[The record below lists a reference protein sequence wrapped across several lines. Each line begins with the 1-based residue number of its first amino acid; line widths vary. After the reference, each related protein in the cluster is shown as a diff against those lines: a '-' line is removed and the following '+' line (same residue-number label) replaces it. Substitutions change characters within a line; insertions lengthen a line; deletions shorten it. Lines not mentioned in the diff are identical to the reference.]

1 MLKNIRLPVEII
13 AYIVIMYFYSEYVVS
28 REISNYILW
37 PSTLVVIFLTWY
49 VLNKIVKTIFKKLE
63 L

>member
-13 AYIVIMYFYSEYVVS
+13 AYIVIMDFYSEYVVS

-49 VLNKIVKTIFKKLE
+49 VLNKIIKTIFKKLE

>member
-49 VLNKIVKTIFKKLE
+49 VLNKIIKTIFKKLE

>member
-13 AYIVIMYFYSEYVVS
+13 TYIVIMYFYSEYVVS

-49 VLNKIVKTIFKKLE
+49 VLNKIIKTIFKKLE